1 MFIWLIDCQLN
12 LKLAFRNPS
21 WRLQGCTSMS
31 DVVVQI
37 TKLGWLKC
45 ASLAQNSASRLR
57 YGSSVSYC
65 TSLFA
70 MQDLLYLKFINA
82 NGQTYQFVVGGSESL
97 SWPSPHTTRMSWFLF
112 EQPITAGV
120 WARSD
125 DDWNLQASNW
135 MRYGRSINEDASSG
149 ICRQDSECVMG
160 ATWMRVWCSCS
171 SSLQM
176 ADLFLD
182 TCYTWTRS
190 G

>member
-65 TSLFA
+65 TSLCYARPVISEVHKCKWANLSVCCWWFWITILTIPSHNTDELISVWTTHHCRCMGQKRRWLESA
-70 MQDLLYLKFINA
+70 SKQLNALWPQHKWRCKF
-82 NGQTYQFVVGGSESL
+82 
-97 SWPSPHTTRMSWFLF
+97 W
-112 EQPITAGV
+112 
-120 WARSD
+120 D
-125 DDWNLQASNW
+125 LQARCW
-135 MRYGRSINEDASSG
+135 MRDGCDMDES
-149 ICRQDSECVMG
+149 V
-160 ATWMRVWCSCS
+160 V
-171 SSLQM
+171 
-176 ADLFLD
+176 
-182 TCYTWTRS
+182 
-190 G
+190 

>member
-1 MFIWLIDCQLN
+1 MHIYVRRGGPNYQTG
-12 LKLAFRNPS
+12 LAKMR
-21 WRLQGCTSMS
+21 
-31 DVVVQI
+31 
-37 TKLGWLKC
+37 KLGAELGVPIEVRIYCLLLHLSLCYARPVMSEVHKC
-45 ASLAQNSASRLR
+45 KWANL
-57 YGSSVSYC
+57 SVC
-65 TSLFA
+65 CWWFWITILT
-70 MQDLLYLKFINA
+70 I
-82 NGQTYQFVVGGSESL
+82 
-97 SWPSPHTTRMSWFLF
+97 PHTTRMSWFLF

-149 ICRQDSECVMG
+149 ICRQDAECVMG

>member
-65 TSLFA
+65 TSLCYA
-70 MQDLLYLKFINA
+70 RPVISEVHKCKWA
-82 NGQTYQFVVGGSESL
+82 NL
-97 SWPSPHTTRMSWFLF
+97 SVCCWWFWITILTIPHTTRMSWFLF

-149 ICRQDSECVMG
+149 ICRQDAECVMG

>member
-1 MFIWLIDCQLN
+1 MFSKTYHQFHMFIWLIDCQLN

-97 SWPSPHTTRMSWFLF
+97 SWPSLTQH
-112 EQPITAGV
+112 G
-120 WARSD
+120 WADFCLNNPS
-125 DDWNLQASNW
+125 LQV
-135 MRYGRSINEDASSG
+135 YGPEATMTG
-149 ICRQDSECVMG
+149 ICKQAIECVM
-160 ATWMRVWCSCS
+160 A
-171 SSLQM
+171 
-176 ADLFLD
+176 AA
-182 TCYTWTRS
+182 
-190 G
+190 